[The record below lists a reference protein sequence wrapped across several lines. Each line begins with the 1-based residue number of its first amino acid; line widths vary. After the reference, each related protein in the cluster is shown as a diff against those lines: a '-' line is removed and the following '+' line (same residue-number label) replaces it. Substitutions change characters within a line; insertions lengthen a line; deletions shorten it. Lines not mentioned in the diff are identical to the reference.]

1 MNDHTGV
8 IIGCLIS
15 LLSSVLTTLGYVV
28 QKIGHMKA
36 IEKNWHYIREPF
48 WILGIFL
55 IIVSIPIFSLSLMFA
70 SQTAMSM
77 IPTLSILI
85 IMFWSWLL
93 LNEKLTRYDFFAI
106 AFLFPGT
113 IVILLSSDVAESDL
127 KNNAFSYIF
136 SNNSLVFLAI
146 IMGIFV
152 FGGIISMHILY
163 THSKMNAEIN
173 EQLAVDSVEDE
184 KDAHSR
190 NDSIISGSEILSYRW
205 NLIPLLYLPWFAG
218 LFCCLAST
226 LIKSLFMIYKHQL
239 HSNKNIIARFG
250 EPDVILLV
258 LNICFLTFISF
269 YLLNKSLQYFEP
281 IYVLPFEKVSLMIN
295 TLLWGGIILQ
305 EFEEL
310 TVKQAIG
317 FIIGAIIWCL
327 GVGILLWK
335 KDLTAQMDDFM
346 HEEIKEYKHNS
357 KKITNEEQSG
367 DQSTKYSTSF

>member
-1 MNDHTGV
+1 M
-8 IIGCLIS
+8 
-15 LLSSVLTTLGYVV
+15 
-28 QKIGHMKA
+28 
-36 IEKNWHYIREPF
+36 
-48 WILGIFL
+48 GIFL

-163 THSKMNAEIN
+163 THSKMNAEMN
-173 EQLAVDSVEDE
+173 EQLAVDSVDDE

-295 TLLWGGIILQ
+295 TLL
-305 EFEEL
+305 
-310 TVKQAIG
+310 
-317 FIIGAIIWCL
+317 
-327 GVGILLWK
+327 
-335 KDLTAQMDDFM
+335 
-346 HEEIKEYKHNS
+346 
-357 KKITNEEQSG
+357 
-367 DQSTKYSTSF
+367 